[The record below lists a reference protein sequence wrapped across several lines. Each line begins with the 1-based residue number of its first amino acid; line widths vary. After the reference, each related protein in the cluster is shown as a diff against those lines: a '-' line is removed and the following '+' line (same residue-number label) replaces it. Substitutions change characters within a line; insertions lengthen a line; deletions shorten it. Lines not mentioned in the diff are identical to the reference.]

1 MAIAE
6 VRGLEAVIMDPIL
19 VRQEDRLNK
28 EEDILVR
35 GQGVILDQDILD
47 REAILVQ
54 VLDILDKQGVLKV
67 AILDKQGVPKV
78 AILDIQELPRDLED
92 ILDQVLDILDRLEVP
107 KVATLDQVLLVLLG
121 PGVTDMEDTLHS
133 RVRVRDT
140 RAQLQCSLTVIC
152 PLALGPEV
160 SCARG

>member
-1 MAIAE
+1 ME
-6 VRGLEAVIMDPIL
+6 PIL

-35 GQGVILDQDILD
+35 GPGVILDQDILD
-47 REAILVQ
+47 RE
-54 VLDILDKQGVLKV
+54 

-92 ILDQVLDILDRLEVP
+92 ILEQVLDILDRLEVP
-107 KVATLDQVLLVLLG
+107 KVATLDQVHLELLG

-133 RVRVRDT
+133 HSRVKVRDT

-152 PLALGPEV
+152 PLVLGPED

>member
-1 MAIAE
+1 ME
-6 VRGLEAVIMDPIL
+6 PIL

-47 REAILVQ
+47 REAILAQ
-54 VLDILDKQGVLKV
+54 VL

-92 ILDQVLDILDRLEVP
+92 ILDQVLAILDRQEVP
-107 KVATLDQVLLVLLG
+107 KVATLDQVLQVLLG
-121 PGVTDMEDTLHS
+121 PAVTDMEDTLHS
-133 RVRVRDT
+133 HSRVKVRDT

-152 PLALGPEV
+152 PLAPGPED

>member
-1 MAIAE
+1 ME
-6 VRGLEAVIMDPIL
+6 PIL

-35 GQGVILDQDILD
+35 GPGVILDQDTLD
-47 REAILVQ
+47 RE
-54 VLDILDKQGVLKV
+54 DILAQVR
-67 AILDKQGVPKV
+67 AILDKRGVLKV

-92 ILDQVLDILDRLEVP
+92 ILEQVLDILDRQEVP
-107 KVATLDQVLLVLLG
+107 KLATLDQVHLELLG
-121 PGVTDMEDTLHS
+121 PGVMDMEDTLHSHS

-152 PLALGPEV
+152 PLAPVPED